1 MIGQPEGRICNR
13 LILNNKEAM
22 LMRLQSYGYIV
33 AMVLVAGCSSWPL
46 IETAPVK
53 SETATY
59 LIGPGDTVNI
69 FVWGNQELS
78 ATVPVRPD
86 GRITTPLVE
95 DVQATGKTSTELA
108 REMERHLS
116 RYIKNPIVT
125 VYVSGFFGR
134 YQEQIRVIGEATE
147 PKSMPY
153 REGMTV
159 LDAMIAVGGLTEFA
173 SGDNARLIRTIEGN
187 QQQFRVRLDD
197 LIKYGDISAN
207 ARLAPGDV
215 LIIPEAWF

>member
-1 MIGQPEGRICNR
+1 MRIQTYGLIIAMAFVASCANNR
-13 LILNNKEAM
+13 
-22 LMRLQSYGYIV
+22 
-33 AMVLVAGCSSWPL
+33 PL
-46 IETAPVK
+46 IESAV
-53 SETATY
+53 SNADTATY

-78 ATVPVRPD
+78 ASVPVRPD

-95 DVQATGKTSTELA
+95 DVQASGKTSTELA
-108 REMERHLS
+108 REMERNLS

-125 VYVSGFFGR
+125 VYVSGFVGR

-147 PKSMPY
+147 PKSLPY
-153 REGMTV
+153 KEGMTV
-159 LDAMIAVGGLTEFA
+159 LDVMIEVGGLTEFA
-173 SGDNARLIRTIEGN
+173 SGDNATLIRTAEGN
-187 QQQFRVRLDD
+187 QQQYRVRLDD

-207 ARLAPGDV
+207 AKLMPGDV

>member
-1 MIGQPEGRICNR
+1 MNMRTCGLVIA
-13 LILNNKEAM
+13 LAM
-22 LMRLQSYGYIV
+22 LV
-33 AMVLVAGCSSWPL
+33 GCVNNRPL
-46 IETAPVK
+46 IETAA
-53 SETATY
+53 SSDSTATY

-78 ATVPVRPD
+78 ASVPVRPD

-95 DVQATGKTSTELA
+95 DVQASGKTSSELA
-108 REMERHLS
+108 REMERNLS

-125 VYVSGFFGR
+125 VYVSGFVGR

-147 PKSMPY
+147 PKSLPY
-153 REGMTV
+153 KEGMTV
-159 LDAMIAVGGLTEFA
+159 LDVMIEVGGLTEFA
-173 SGDNARLIRTIEGN
+173 NGDNATLIRTADGN
-187 QQQFRVRLDD
+187 QLQYRVRLDD

-207 ARLAPGDV
+207 AKLMPGDV

>member
-1 MIGQPEGRICNR
+1 MKIHT
-13 LILNNKEAM
+13 
-22 LMRLQSYGYIV
+22 YGYIL
-33 AMVLVAGCSSWPL
+33 AIVLITGCVNKPL
-46 IETAPVK
+46 IETAPTH
-53 SETATY
+53 SETAAY
-59 LIGPGDTVNI
+59 LIGPGDSVNI

-95 DVQATGKTSTELA
+95 DVQASGKTSTELA

-125 VYVSGFFGR
+125 VYVSGFVGR
-134 YQEQIRVIGEATE
+134 YQEQIRIIGEATE
-147 PKSMPY
+147 PQSMPY

-159 LDAMIAVGGLTEFA
+159 LDAMIAVGGLTEYA
-173 SGDNARLIRTIEGN
+173 NGDNATLIRTIGES
-187 QQQFRVRLDD
+187 QQQYRVRLDD
-197 LIKYGDISAN
+197 LIKSGDISAN
-207 ARLAPGDV
+207 AKLMPGDV